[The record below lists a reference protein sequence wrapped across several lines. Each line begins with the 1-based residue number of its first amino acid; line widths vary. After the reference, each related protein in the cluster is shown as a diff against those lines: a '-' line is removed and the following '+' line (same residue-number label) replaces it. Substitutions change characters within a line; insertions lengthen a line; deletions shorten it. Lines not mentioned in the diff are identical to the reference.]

1 MNFKNLNE
9 EITKIL
15 DKSDIDV
22 TNDNANSD
30 GKSLCGVR
38 NLLASALVKEH
49 SMGMLNEEVRKKFK
63 EGFIHIHDFDY
74 YSLGATTCCQIGL
87 GKILKGG
94 FHIENCFMR
103 EPQSIH
109 VAAEHC
115 AIIFQTNQNQQFG
128 GQSIP
133 SLDFDLAPYVEKS
146 FQKHRKDMSSF
157 DIPLSEQMEKAMEL
171 TIKETENAMEGL
183 IHNLNSMHSRGG
195 NQIVFSSL
203 NFGLDTTWQGR
214 LITKSV
220 LKAQLKGLGD
230 GATPI
235 FPILIFKVKDGINAK
250 KGEINY
256 DLYELSLE
264 CLSKRLFPNFL
275 FIDTKFNSEGF
286 KLEDPNTHVATMG
299 CRTRVFGNINGDNF
313 TEGRGNLSFTTLNLP
328 MIAQEFLLSN
338 TEGSFEEYLNNYID
352 LVIGQLHERYLL
364 QKSQR
369 KEAFSFLYDK
379 CWTGSEDH
387 EDDVVGDLLDNGSL
401 SLGFIGLAEA
411 LKLLCGE
418 HHAEGEYPRRR
429 GEEIIKHLRHRMDLE
444 ADRTKL
450 NYSLLAT
457 PAEGMAGSSLRKFVA
472 KYGVIKGV
480 SDKEFFTNSF
490 HVPVYHNCSYINKIR
505 IEAPY
510 HELCNA
516 GHITYVEMDGNATK
530 NLEGLNDVVQ
540 FAKESG
546 IGYFSINLPIDR
558 CRECGYDDWI
568 DTDCPRCGSGDI
580 SRIRR
585 ITGYLVGDMERWN
598 NGKRAEE
605 SMRVKHGNK

>member
-1 MNFKNLNE
+1 MNLKKLE
-9 EITKIL
+9 KEIEVIFS
-15 DKSDIDV
+15 KSDIDV

-38 NLLASALVKEH
+38 NLVASAVIKEY
-49 SMGMLNEEVRKKFK
+49 SMGMLNKEVAEKFK

-74 YSLGATTCCQIGL
+74 YSLGATTCCQIPL
-87 GKILKGG
+87 GKILKDG
-94 FHIENCFMR
+94 FKIDNCFMR

-115 AIIFQTNQNQQFG
+115 AIIFQTSQNNFYG

-133 SLDFDLAPYVEKS
+133 SLDFDLAPYVEKT

-235 FPILIFKVKDGINAK
+235 FPILIFKVKDGINSK

-275 FIDTKFNSEGF
+275 FIDAKFNNEGF

-387 EDDVVGDLLDNGSL
+387 EDEVVGDLLDNGSL
-401 SLGFIGLAEA
+401 SLGFIGLAET
-411 LKLLCGE
+411 LKLLYGK
-418 HHAEGEYPRRR
+418 HHAECEVSRKR
-429 GEEIIKHLRHRMDLE
+429 GEEIISHLRERMDKE
-444 ADRTKL
+444 AERTKL

-472 KYGVIKGV
+472 KFGVIKDV

-490 HVPVYHNCSYINKIR
+490 HVPVYHNCSYVNKIR
-505 IEAPY
+505 IESPY
-510 HELCNA
+510 HDLCNA

-546 IGYFSINLPIDR
+546 IGYFSVNLPIDR

-568 DTDCPRCGSGDI
+568 DTDCPRCGSSDI

-585 ITGYLVGDMERWN
+585 ITGYLVGDMERWST
-598 NGKRAEE
+598 GKRAEE
-605 SMRVKHGNK
+605 RMRVKHY